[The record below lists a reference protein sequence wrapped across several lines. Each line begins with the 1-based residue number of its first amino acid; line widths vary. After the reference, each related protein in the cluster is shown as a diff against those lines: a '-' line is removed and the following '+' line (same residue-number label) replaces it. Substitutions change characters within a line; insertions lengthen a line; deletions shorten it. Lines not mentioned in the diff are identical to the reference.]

1 MMYRIPKDLNLENI
15 IGRDLNL
22 LGLGKHDIQLNF
34 DGSGIKIC
42 VQGAI
47 RLIEDG
53 KVIATWTEHSWSS
66 IDFQKILNAT
76 VESYAVP
83 RENLLEIRFEDELTL
98 QLHDD
103 SDQYE
108 TMQIYFDDKTRT
120 TIII

>member
-22 LGLGKHDIQLNF
+22 LGLGRHDVQLNF

-42 VQGAI
+42 VQGTI
-47 RLIEDG
+47 SLIEDG
-53 KVIATWTEHSWSS
+53 KVIATWTEHNWSS
-66 IDFQKILNAT
+66 IDFQNILNAT

-83 RENLLEIRFEDELTL
+83 RENLLEIRFEDGLTM

-108 TMQIYFDDKTRT
+108 TMQIYFDDETRT